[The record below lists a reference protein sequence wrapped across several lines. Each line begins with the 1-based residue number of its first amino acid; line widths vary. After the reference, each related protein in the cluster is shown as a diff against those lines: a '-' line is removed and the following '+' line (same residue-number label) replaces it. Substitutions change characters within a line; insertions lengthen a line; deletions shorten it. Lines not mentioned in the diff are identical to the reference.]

1 MLGTNVGRALAA
13 SLGYHDTARV
23 LVCGDLFDKEGEYQR
38 GQGLGEY
45 INTSP
50 HPAHVYFA
58 ATICG
63 DLSENNEF
71 ECLFDHDK
79 SKAVLRQSLR
89 HQAESSPNQCSCPV
103 LCVSRRPPTPVEQNN
118 GRLLSWFWRQ
128 AKILFD
134 FGASCRR
141 AASRTPHD
149 TSPQL

>member
-79 SKAVLRQSLR
+79 SKCYVKVQDIKR
-89 HQAESSPNQCSCPV
+89 
-103 LCVSRRPPTPVEQNN
+103 
-118 GRLLSWFWRQ
+118 
-128 AKILFD
+128 K
-134 FGASCRR
+134 
-141 AASRTPHD
+141 
-149 TSPQL
+149 